1 MKNTKQCLFLLI
13 FILLFSIAVSIYLG
27 NVKID
32 REIITKF
39 LINRILQ
46 KKVYE
51 ENWNNGVEII
61 LLNIRIPRILMAG
74 LAGAALSIVGVLMQT
89 LTKNPLAE
97 PFILGISSG
106 ASAGA
111 VSVIIFG
118 LLPFLGASAVPVG
131 SFAGAAAAIMLVM
144 LLTGKR
150 QDSIKLILLG
160 VGISAFFNA
169 VTTLV
174 IYMAKNDSQM
184 KSAIFWM
191 LGSLAVTEWKNL
203 ILPAVL
209 LLILLIV
216 SSFISKELD
225 ILLLGDNTASQLGL
239 NIVLV
244 KLVLIIFSSLLIG
257 VIVSICG
264 IIGFVGLIIPHIT
277 RKLVGNKHKVL
288 IPFSMLLG
296 SIFLIWADNIARI
309 CFAPEELPIGIIS
322 SFLGAPFLILVVLRN
337 YKFGD
342 SNDGN

>member
-1 MKNTKQCLFLLI
+1 MNKYLVFLALFI
-13 FILLFSIAVSIYLG
+13 TTYSFSQRSTLKGNAINMENKASNFTSSDTS
-27 NVKID
+27 NVKEVKPSIKLYK
-32 REIITKF
+32 IY
-39 LINRILQ
+39 NLQ
-46 KKVYE
+46 KDSTYADTSLTLQSEYKY
-51 ENWNNGVEII
+51 N
-61 LLNIRIPRILMAG
+61 LL
-74 LAGAALSIVGVLMQT
+74 
-89 LTKNPLAE
+89 KKD
-97 PFILGISSG
+97 
-106 ASAGA
+106 
-111 VSVIIFG
+111 IFG
-118 LLPFLGASAVPVG
+118 LLPFLGASAVPMG
-131 SFAGAAAAIMLVM
+131 SFAGAVAAIMLVM

-225 ILLLGDNTASQLGL
+225 ILLLGDNTAAQLGL
-239 NIVLV
+239 NIALV